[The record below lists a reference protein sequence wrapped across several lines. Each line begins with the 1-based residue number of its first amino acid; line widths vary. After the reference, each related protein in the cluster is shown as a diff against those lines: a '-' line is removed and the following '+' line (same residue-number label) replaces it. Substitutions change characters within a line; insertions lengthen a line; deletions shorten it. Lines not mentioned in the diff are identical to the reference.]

1 MALPASNFRNMFLAL
16 FGVTFVAAAIL
27 GIVNEA
33 TKAAITKADIE
44 QQNNAIATILPSF
57 AYLGKS
63 YKVLPAGETDSIQF
77 FPAFGKDSARVGT
90 AVKSFSRKGFSGLI
104 AVMVGFTTE
113 GTISGFKIL
122 DHKETPGLGSR
133 MALWF
138 SDKSKPRQYVIG
150 INPEKANLMV
160 VKDGGSF
167 DAITAAT
174 ISSRAFLESI
184 RRAYNTWKTDESEK
198 APELSATEAEP
209 AKKGGV
215 K

>member
-1 MALPASNFRNMFLAL
+1 MFLAL

-33 TKAAITKADIE
+33 TRATIVKADIE
-44 QQNNAIATILPSF
+44 QQNNAIATILPPF

-63 YKVLPAGETDSIQF
+63 YNVLPTGETDSIQF
-77 FPAFGKDSARVGT
+77 FPAFGKDSARIGT
-90 AVKSFSRKGFSGLI
+90 AVKSFSKKGFSGSI
-104 AVMVGFTTE
+104 TVMVGFTTE

-122 DHKETPGLGSR
+122 EHKETPGLGSR
-133 MALWF
+133 MAMWF
-138 SDKSKPRQYVIG
+138 SDKSKPGQYLIG
-150 INPEKANLMV
+150 VNPEKANLSV
-160 VKDGGSF
+160 SKDGGSF

-184 RRAYNTWKTDESEK
+184 QRAYSSWKIDESAK
-198 APELSATEAEP
+198 IPDFAATKVES
-209 AKKGGV
+209 AKKGGA

>member
-1 MALPASNFRNMFLAL
+1 MFLAL

-27 GIVNEA
+27 GVVNEA

-57 AYLGKS
+57 AYLGTS
-63 YKVLPAGETDSIQF
+63 YKVLPSGETDSIQF
-77 FPAFGKDSARVGT
+77 FPAFGKDSARIGT
-90 AVKSFSRKGFSGLI
+90 AVKSFSRKGFSGMI
-104 AVMVGFTTE
+104 TVMVGFTME

-122 DHKETPGLGSR
+122 EHKETPGLGSR
-133 MALWF
+133 MAIWF
-138 SDKSKPRQYVIG
+138 SDKSKPRQCI
-150 INPEKANLMV
+150 IDTNPQKANLMV

-184 RRAYNTWKTDESEK
+184 RRAYSTWKIDESTK
-198 APELSATEAEP
+198 IPDLSATKVEP
-209 AKKGGV
+209 AKKGGA